1 MNKNKFLFIGI
12 ISCLIVIN
20 SNLASTSASDIPTN
34 GQSDPSL
41 SEISIVNPLANTEE
55 VSKAKENYVEFSK
68 LLDALS
74 KQEPGAYVLVS
85 PDGKIHVATR
95 SHDGSTQY
103 VVNGVVTWSGCAF
116 MSCSV
121 NTVPEKEP
129 EGVVVK
135 PPGNENL
142 GSSMSVPLSEQIL
155 ALEKELSEIAQ
166 QINTGQP
173 SKDISGVS
181 NAEVLKSMSSLYAS
195 ASKQLEAMRKLDM
208 RNRGLVVLED
218 LDESVSGVSGIS
230 SNPKLPLSEQI
241 LALEK
246 ELSEIA
252 QQINTGQPSKDIS
265 GVSNAEVLKSMSSLY
280 ASASKQLEAMR
291 KLDMRNRGLV
301 VLEDLDESV
310 SGVSG
315 ISSNPKLPLSEQ
327 ILVSNKNGKG
337 IFIFESANWA
347 FKKVSIVYEKKGN
360 KFTLA
365 GKVNSEGVLL
375 LNNKRGVKEIMGKTV
390 TVTSLD
396 GKNRKV
402 IKIK

>member
-20 SNLASTSASDIPTN
+20 SNLASTSASDIPAN

-74 KQEPGAYVLVS
+74 KQEPGASLLVS
-85 PDGKIHVATR
+85 PDGKVHVATR
-95 SHDGSTQY
+95 SHDGSTHY

-241 LALEK
+241 L
-246 ELSEIA
+246 
-252 QQINTGQPSKDIS
+252 
-265 GVSNAEVLKSMSSLY
+265 
-280 ASASKQLEAMR
+280 
-291 KLDMRNRGLV
+291 
-301 VLEDLDESV
+301 
-310 SGVSG
+310 
-315 ISSNPKLPLSEQ
+315 
-327 ILVSNKNGKG
+327 VSNKNGKG

-347 FKKVSIVYEKKGN
+347 FKKVNIVYEKKGN

-375 LNNKRGVKEIMGKTV
+375 LNNKKGVKEIMGKTV

-396 GKNRKV
+396 GQNRKV